1 MGSDNRTKTEHQ
13 NIQLLMKLMRSLCWV
28 ILPALLLA
36 SSALAQEEKPK
47 RNASAPGAK
56 VYIVRPTDGK
66 TVKRKFKV
74 IFGLTVMG
82 ICPAGLTAGD
92 GTPFP
97 NSGHHHLLIDHAELP
112 ALDVP
117 LIGDKPTDIMHFGK
131 GQTEVMLDL
140 PPGKHT
146 LQLIFADYA
155 HVPHNPPVISKKIT
169 VTVGD

>member
-1 MGSDNRTKTEHQ
+1 
-13 NIQLLMKLMRSLCWV
+13 MKLMRSLCWV

-74 IFGLTVMG
+74 IFGLTGMG

-131 GQTEVMLDL
+131 GQNGGHARPAARKTYAAADL
-140 PPGKHT
+140 CRLRPCAAQSACDFKEDHRDRWGLGRRDLST
-146 LQLIFADYA
+146 F
-155 HVPHNPPVISKKIT
+155 
-169 VTVGD
+169 